1 MKSIDETNLS
11 VKWKTRK
18 LIKERKWSKDKKSK
32 EKLKK
37 IPDNSVVKTWG
48 FHCHGSYNIKV
59 YNCPAEGD
67 FKKGEYFTVW

>member
-1 MKSIDETNLS
+1 MVKSIDETNLS

-37 IPDNSVVKTWG
+37 IPDNSVVKT
-48 FHCHGSYNIKV
+48 
-59 YNCPAEGD
+59 
-67 FKKGEYFTVW
+67 